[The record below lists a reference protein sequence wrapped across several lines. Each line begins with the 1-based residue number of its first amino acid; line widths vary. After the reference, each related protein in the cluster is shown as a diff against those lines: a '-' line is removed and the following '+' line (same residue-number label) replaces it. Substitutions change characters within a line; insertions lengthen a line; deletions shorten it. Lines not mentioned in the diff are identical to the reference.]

1 MPIPI
6 ILTFVSCYLPGYKAG
21 GPVRTISNMVEQLGD
36 ELDFLI
42 VTKDRDAQ
50 DTEPYPNV
58 AIDSWNTV
66 GKAKVFYAS
75 PRKLSIMNVSR
86 LINETQHDV
95 LYLNSFFCYPFT
107 IRPLLAR
114 RLGLIQKRYTLIAP
128 RGELSQA
135 SLEIKRWKKAS
146 YMPIARTLG
155 LYCDLIW
162 QASSDFEL
170 EDIRRYL
177 GSSAQLIVIA
187 PNLPALPKIEISGEQ
202 QNVRA
207 PGEPLRVC
215 FLSRI
220 SLEKNLDYALRVLA
234 KVKVPIV
241 FGIYGSVSDEHYWKR
256 CQGLFKK
263 LPAHVGVRYHGE
275 VEYANVA
282 QALSKHDLFFLPTTG
297 ENYGHV
303 IFEALASGLPVLISD
318 QTPWRNL
325 EAIGVGWDLPLN
337 DMEKFRAVIETQAG
351 LDVEAITVQ
360 RHHVIRYAQ
369 QVALDKEVLLSNL
382 NLFREVILRNNGRYD
397 LDEKQKKRHEY

>member
-1 MPIPI
+1 MPKPI
-6 ILTFVSCYLPGYKAG
+6 ILTFVDCYLPGYKSG

-50 DTEPYPNV
+50 DTESYPNV
-58 AIDSWNTV
+58 VIDSWNMV

-75 PRKLSIMNVSR
+75 PRKLSVMNVAR

-114 RLGLIQKRYTLIAP
+114 RLGLIPKRYTLIAP

-146 YMPIARTLG
+146 YMPIARILG
-155 LYCDLIW
+155 LYSDLIW

-170 EDIRRYL
+170 EDIRRGM
-177 GSSAQLIVIA
+177 GSLAQLIVIA
-187 PNLPALPKIEISGEQ
+187 PNLPALPKVKREGEQ
-202 QNVRA
+202 QNDRA

-220 SLEKNLDYALRVLA
+220 SLEKNLDYALHVLA
-234 KVKVPIV
+234 KVKVPIE
-241 FGIYGSVSDEHYWKR
+241 FGIYGSVSDELYWQR
-256 CQGLFKK
+256 CQKLFKK
-263 LPAHVGVRYHGE
+263 LPAHVVVRYHGE
-275 VEYANVA
+275 VEHANVA

-337 DMEKFRAVIETQAG
+337 GAEKFCAVIEAQAE
-351 LDVEAITVQ
+351 LDGEARAAQ
-360 RHHVIRYAQ
+360 RHLVTRYAQ
-369 QVALDKEVLLSNL
+369 QIALDKEVLLSNL
-382 NLFREVILRNNGRYD
+382 ALFREVMLKNKGRCD
-397 LDEKQKKRHEY
+397 LHEK